1 MADSLSRKELGQMYD
16 GIADRAIQHV
26 LSVHEDLS
34 PPVVNHLFYG
44 ATDIHPRH
52 LVIWL
57 AFADAQALQEAEKQG
72 HCRLL
77 RREIRTALRKG
88 GYPAEVLS
96 KIHIGFVSGEEVEKA
111 GGPWIYFR

>member
-1 MADSLSRKELGQMYD
+1 MVDSLSGEALGQIYD
-16 GIADRAIQHV
+16 DIANRAIQHV
-26 LSVHEDLS
+26 LDAHEDMR

-57 AFADAQALQEAEKQG
+57 AFADTPALQEAEKRG

-77 RREIRTALRKG
+77 RREIRAALRKG

-96 KIHIGFVSGEEVEKA
+96 KIHIGFVSEQEVEEA
-111 GGPWIYFR
+111 GGPWIYFH